1 MGFVRR
7 RYFDDIE
14 VTRRLETL
22 TPRHRMV
29 FAAGCAERTLWRYLQ
44 WAESNAPSGATEMA
58 AILNRLWDVVEERA
72 APTSLRLVRKRV
84 SALIPGSEDERP
96 ELGADD
102 AALALLYAID
112 CAIGDGDANEAID
125 AADRSYE
132 SWLKDE
138 TRSGNV
144 TTMAVIDEQE
154 KASPVLQR
162 ELAFQLTLLEHL
174 EREPNPGRNNVQE
187 VSGAS

>member
-1 MGFVRR
+1 MGYVRR

-29 FAAGCAERTLWRYLQ
+29 FAAGCAERTLGRYLQ
-44 WAESNAPSGATEMA
+44 WAEVNDPSAATEMT
-58 AILNRLWDVVEERA
+58 AILERLWDVVEDRA
-72 APTSLRLVRKRV
+72 MPASLRLVRKRV
-84 SALIPGSEDERP
+84 SSLVPGSEDERP
-96 ELGADD
+96 EFGAED

-112 CAIGDGDANEAID
+112 CAVADGDANEASD

-138 TRSGNV
+138 TRFGDV
-144 TTMAVIDEQE
+144 TTMAVIDERE
-154 KASPVLQR
+154 KSSPVLQR
-162 ELAFQLTLLEHL
+162 ELAFQLALLERL
-174 EREPNPGRNNVQE
+174 EREPNPGRQLVQE
-187 VSGAS
+187 ASGAS